1 MIPQSRLKPLRAL
14 PFLGLLHGPWTR
26 SSLLFRNRA
35 RLRIWLSTGMP
46 LRLGIA
52 SGPEFRANGAFHL
65 DAAFEGDVVWISEG
79 VFEREDWEV
88 QADWLLRHEI
98 LHAKIAIAR
107 LATRSR
113 TGKRRYE
120 LLIDAAS
127 DAALFIHTLPALR
140 DLSALLISYRENGLD
155 DVEEGLVRY
164 IQLIDAGDGAPVTLP
179 LLRARRVLNAPW
191 GWSPLTIFRT
201 LIWLP
206 VCGWTARRVS

>member
-1 MIPQSRLKPLRAL
+1 
-14 PFLGLLHGPWTR
+14 
-26 SSLLFRNRA
+26 
-35 RLRIWLSTGMP
+35 MP
-46 LRLGIA
+46 VRLGIA
-52 SGPEFRANGAFHL
+52 SGLEFRGGGSLAL
-65 DAAFEGDVVWISEG
+65 DAAFAENVIWIGEG
-79 VFEREDWEV
+79 VFGREDWEA
-88 QADWLLRHEI
+88 QAEWLLRHEI
-98 LHAKIAIAR
+98 LHAKIAIAHM
-107 LATRSR
+107 ATRSR

-164 IQLIDAGDGAPVTLP
+164 IQLIDAGDGVPVTLP

-191 GWSPLTIFRT
+191 GLSPLTIFRT

-206 VCGWTARRVS
+206 VCGWTARRSS